1 MVQGGNLMK
10 DVASAVFGVICMVVI
25 IVLMYL
31 IAVGMIPVEK
41 EAHNDTVQEYRRV
54 NHVQR

>member
-1 MVQGGNLMK
+1 MK

>member
-1 MVQGGNLMK
+1 MK

-31 IAVGMIPVEK
+31 IAVGMIPVHK
-41 EAHNDTVQEYRRV
+41 TEAQNDGVQEHRRV
-54 NHVQR
+54 NYVQR